1 MDDLDRILA
10 GESGIEPSSG
20 FAETVMDAVR
30 AEAARPAPI
39 PFPWRRLL
47 PGLALSCVL
56 LVVAAILATRA
67 GAPMLRLP
75 PIDPEAIARAAVASG
90 IPWALAALA
99 GSWLIVRLALRRA
112 E

>member
-56 LVVAAILATRA
+56 LVAAAILGTTA
-67 GAPMLRLP
+67 GTPILRLP
-75 PIDPEAIARAAVASG
+75 PIDPVTIAREAAASG
-90 IPWALAALA
+90 ISWALIALA
-99 GSWLIVRLALRRA
+99 GSWLVVRLAVRRA
-112 E
+112 A